1 MKATLKLHHGGTRKS
16 EDIRERIR
24 KCADTIIDNL
34 DISEYVF
41 EEFGHDLDVSDYE
54 RLNNMVYSELQRR
67 IQ

>member
-1 MKATLKLHHGGTRKS
+1 MKATLKLHHGGTIKA
-16 EDIRERIR
+16 EDIREKIR

-34 DISEYVF
+34 EISEYVF